1 MNYLDEKLE
10 SQGLEGRLL
19 NTLIYL
25 NIEWGKVR
33 DNTKLKDIIDN
44 LGKFYDSPNGTICEE
59 KYARHSKNY
68 LEDSMKL
75 GRMDEK
81 SETGFKEASREDYK
95 NRMRQYRIL
104 KNAVENNKR
113 LANMTIGNQ
122 SWNMDK
128 FDDRKGLNA
137 CTFED
142 EDGNIIVVY
151 RGTASEEWGIME

>member
-59 KYARHSKNY
+59 KYARYSKNY

-95 NRMRQYRIL
+95 NRMCQYRIL
-104 KNAVENNKR
+104 
-113 LANMTIGNQ
+113 
-122 SWNMDK
+122 
-128 FDDRKGLNA
+128 
-137 CTFED
+137 
-142 EDGNIIVVY
+142 
-151 RGTASEEWGIME
+151 